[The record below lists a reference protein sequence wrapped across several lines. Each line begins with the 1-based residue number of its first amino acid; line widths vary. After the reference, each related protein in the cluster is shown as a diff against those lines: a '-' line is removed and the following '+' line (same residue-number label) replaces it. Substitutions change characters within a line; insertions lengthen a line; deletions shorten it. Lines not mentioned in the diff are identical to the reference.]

1 MLSDELPTA
10 EGAVDRTTLGLL
22 SSESVLVFGV
32 REGVLL
38 DDLPT
43 AGDAVEHLAL
53 GLLPLLGA
61 WVSLVDGRAGS
72 LGWAC
77 LGAFGAVL
85 VSPLTDTRRCF
96 PPKRSFTVASDGS
109 F

>member
-1 MLSDELPTA
+1 MLSDE
-10 EGAVDRTTLGLL
+10 EGAVDRTTLSLL

-43 AGDAVEHLAL
+43 AEDPLERLAL
-53 GLLPLLGA
+53 GLLPFLEA
-61 WVSLVDGRAGS
+61 WVSLVDARAGS

-85 VSPLTDTRRCF
+85 VSPLTDTGRCF
-96 PPKRSFTVASDGS
+96 PPTRSFIVASDGS